1 MTLRQL
7 IAILLARKWTVALV
21 TALTVLTAAVLSFAL
36 PPRYTAT
43 ATVFVDLRAFDR
55 VAVTDTPL
63 PFATSYMATQLDII
77 RSQRVAQEAV
87 RALGLERFAG
97 LRERFERE
105 TGGRGPFE
113 AWVAETLLKELDVRP
128 SRESS
133 VIDVSFSA
141 RTARDAADVANA
153 FANAYIYTQV
163 RLRVDPAERNAA
175 VLAERSTGLRAELDR
190 AQRELSTF
198 QREKGLA
205 VSDEKL
211 DSEVARLEQ
220 LTKELALA
228 QAQAAE
234 ARTRQR
240 VASGADPAAVPEVI
254 GNPLVQSL
262 KGELSKLEGKLREL
276 DAKLG
281 PAHPQY
287 LAAAAEVDS
296 ARRRLNAE
304 ARNVVDGITSAARIA
319 ENREAQLRRVV
330 DTQKANVLALR
341 QARDQAG
348 LMSRDLEGAQKAL
361 DASRD
366 RLTTARLESQI
377 KQSNVSIL
385 AQAVEPPKPAF
396 PKPKLNIAL
405 ALVLGSM
412 LGTGVA
418 IGREV
423 SDQRVR
429 SEEDLR
435 AAADLPLLGAIP
447 LVLSGAAPGGSWV
460 LQPPAPSDT
469 AAAESAMEPLR
480 RLPAARRAQAPGPA
494 GAPDGAKPP
503 AKRPKPATALAK
515 VARGMLSEDEIQAVM
530 AHKRKH
536 RMNFV
541 DAARSLKLL
550 NDDEVHRLVALQ
562 YGFPY
567 PAVERPQVA
576 AELVAMHA
584 PFSPEAEALRGL
596 RTQLMTR
603 WLATQP
609 ARRSLAIV
617 GAERGAGRTFLAANL
632 AIVFAQLGV
641 STLLVDADL
650 RAPRVHALFGV
661 KGSIG
666 LASLLAGEHDPAVIC
681 RSSELPNLAI
691 LPAGMAP
698 PNPQELV
705 GRDAFAVLLE
715 ELGRRFDII
724 LFDTPATDT
733 CADASLV
740 AARAGGTM
748 LVARKGETRL
758 KRARALASELA
769 AVGSTRVGLV
779 LNAV

>member
-7 IAILLARKWTVALV
+7 IAILLARKWTVAMV
-21 TALTVLTAAVLSFAL
+21 TALTVVTAAVLSFAL

-43 ATVFVDLRAFDR
+43 ATVFVDLRALDR
-55 VAVTDTPL
+55 VGVPDTPL

-87 RALGLERFAG
+87 RSLGVERFAG
-97 LRERFERE
+97 LKERFAKE
-105 TGGRGPFE
+105 TGGRGVFD
-113 AWVAETLLKELDVRP
+113 AWVAEELLRELDVRP

-133 VIDVSFSA
+133 VIDVSFTA

-153 FANAYIYTQV
+153 FANAYIDTQV

-175 VLAERSTGLRAELDR
+175 VFAERSSGLRAEIDR

-211 DSEVARLEQ
+211 DSEVARLDQ

-240 VASGADPAAVPEVI
+240 VASGADPSAVPEVI
-254 GNPLVQSL
+254 GNPLVQAL

-287 LAAAAEVDS
+287 LAAAAEVES

-304 ARNVVDGITSAARIA
+304 IRNVVDGITSAARIA
-319 ENREAQLRRVV
+319 TNREAQLRGVV
-330 DTQKANVLALR
+330 NTQKANVLALR

-348 LMSRDLEGAQKAL
+348 LMSRDMEGAQKAL

-396 PKPKLNIAL
+396 PRPKLNIAL

-412 LGTGVA
+412 LGAGVA
-418 IGREV
+418 LGREI

-435 AAADLPLLGAIP
+435 TTADLPLLGAIP
-447 LVLSGAAPGGSWV
+447 LALPGASRGPTWVLQQPPDADAAAPG
-460 LQPPAPSDT
+460 PAV
-469 AAAESAMEPLR
+469 EPLR
-480 RLPAARRAQAPGPA
+480 RLPAAKRSQAAGPD
-494 GAPDGAKPP
+494 GAAAGAKPP
-503 AKRPKPATALAK
+503 AKRPKSSTALAK
-515 VARGMLSEDEIQAVM
+515 IARGMLSEEEIQSVM
-530 AHKRKH
+530 KHKREH
-536 RMNFV
+536 RMSFI

-550 NDDEVHRLVALQ
+550 SDDEVHRLVALQ

-567 PAVERPQVA
+567 PAGERLQVSD
-576 AELVAMHA
+576 ELIAMHA

-603 WLATQP
+603 WLATHP

-632 AIVFAQLGV
+632 AVVFAQLGV

-650 RAPRVHALFGV
+650 RTPRVHALFGV
-661 KGSIG
+661 RGSIG
-666 LASLLAGEHDPAVIC
+666 LSSLLAGEHDPAVIC
-681 RSSELPNLAI
+681 RFPELPNLAV

-705 GRDAFAVLLE
+705 GRDAFAALLE
-715 ELGRRFDII
+715 ELGQRFDII

-758 KRARALASELA
+758 KRARALAADLA

-779 LNAV
+779 LNAI